1 MGRGSACLSRVEVVA
16 AALGSTL
23 FALAAFSS
31 ALLVDARWGG
41 VGRGAALCTAG
52 AAGLPFGSSL
62 CVSVALPRRLGRV
75 GRPIGF
81 QEALPP
87 KVVLPDLLQGLLE
100 CTAFCPHKGGD
111 ALPRLALSRHDL
123 VERRGAWAF
132 QDSFTKQEFFI
143 EALEFPP
150 PFLVG
155 SEAGLVGVG

>member
-23 FALAAFSS
+23 FALAAFPS
-31 ALLVDARWGG
+31 ALLVDARRGG

-62 CVSVALPRRLGRV
+62 CVSVALPRMLGRV

-100 CTAFCPHKGGD
+100 CTAFCPHEGGD
-111 ALPRLALSRHDL
+111 ALPRLALSHHDL
-123 VERRGAWAF
+123 VERRGA
-132 QDSFTKQEFFI
+132 
-143 EALEFPP
+143 
-150 PFLVG
+150 
-155 SEAGLVGVG
+155 